1 MKEYEGNQHGDYQ
14 EFSLF
19 SLGISEYHSDMVDI
33 DLMPF
38 LPQHAMLLY
47 IPPSGSPSSV
57 CPPWTCSCFFSHLSL
72 PPYNT
77 EFMCMVLY
85 DKAATGTKLS

>member
-1 MKEYEGNQHGDYQ
+1 MKEDEGNQHGDCQ
-14 EFSLF
+14 EVPLF
-19 SLGISEYHSDMVDI
+19 SLGISEYLSDMVDI

-38 LPQHAMLLY
+38 LLQHPMLLCLPGSVS
-47 IPPSGSPSSV
+47 PPCV
-57 CPPWTCSCFFSHLSL
+57 CPPWTCSCFFSNLSL

-77 EFMCMVLY
+77 EIMCMVLY